1 MAAQRTRAAP
11 LSHAVR
17 EGLGVRASNSRRA
30 PHEGFTALEIPIGT
44 GGGEAQLPSERGTG
58 SEGHPKPA
66 HLIDLGLIRYEP
78 AFALQRKLHAQRV
91 AGEIPN
97 TLLLLEHP
105 PVITLG
111 KAFHPEHLRFA
122 REFYAQQGIEL
133 HPTDRGGDVTCHNP
147 GQLVGYPIFDVS
159 QHGRDLHKFLRDLE
173 EVLIRALAEFGIEA
187 HREAGYTGAWVG
199 DAKIAAI
206 GIKVTKWVS
215 MHGFALNVNN
225 DLRLFQTIVPC
236 GIADRPVTSM
246 GQVLGRAVPMEA
258 VKQSIVRAF
267 EVVFQIRFHRVYYR
281 VHGG

>member
-1 MAAQRTRAAP
+1 VCRTYSDVSGIRQALASQDAPAFEPTQGARTEDNLKPAQ
-11 LSHAVR
+11 LLD
-17 EGLGVRASNSRRA
+17 LGV
-30 PHEGFTALEIPIGT
+30 
-44 GGGEAQLPSERGTG
+44 
-58 SEGHPKPA
+58 
-66 HLIDLGLIRYEP
+66 IRYEP
-78 AFALQRKLHAQRV
+78 ALQLQRELHAQRV
-91 AGEIPN
+91 AGEIPD
-97 TLLLLEHP
+97 TLLLLEHQ

-111 KAFHPEHLRFA
+111 KAFHPAHLRFA

-133 HPTDRGGDVTCHNP
+133 YSTDRGGDVTCHNP

-199 DAKIAAI
+199 SAKIAAI

-215 MHGFALNVNN
+215 MHGFALNVCN

-246 GQVLGRAVPMEA
+246 QQILGHAIPMES
-258 VKQSIVRAF
+258 VKQSIVKAF
-267 EVVFQIRFHRVYYR
+267 EEVFELHFSF
-281 VHGG
+281 

>member
-1 MAAQRTRAAP
+1 VLASQDALGLDRMQEMRT
-11 LSHAVR
+11 
-17 EGLGVRASNSRRA
+17 EGNL
-30 PHEGFTALEIPIGT
+30 
-44 GGGEAQLPSERGTG
+44 
-58 SEGHPKPA
+58 KPA
-66 HLIDLGLIRYEP
+66 RLIDLDVIRYEP
-78 AFALQRKLHAQRV
+78 ALQFQRELHAQRV
-91 AGEIPN
+91 AGEIPD

-133 HPTDRGGDVTCHNP
+133 YPTDRGGDVTCHNP

-187 HREAGYTGAWVG
+187 HREASYTGAWVG

-215 MHGFALNVNN
+215 MHGFALNVSN

-246 GQVLGRAVPMEA
+246 QQILGHEVPMGT
-258 VKQSIVRAF
+258 VKQSIAKAF
-267 EVVFQIRFHRVYYR
+267 EEVFELRFSF
-281 VHGG
+281 

>member
-1 MAAQRTRAAP
+1 MRRT
-11 LSHAVR
+11 
-17 EGLGVRASNSRRA
+17 
-30 PHEGFTALEIPIGT
+30 
-44 GGGEAQLPSERGTG
+44 
-58 SEGHPKPA
+58 A
-66 HLIDLGLIRYEP
+66 HLIDLGVIGYEP
-78 AFALQRKLHAQRV
+78 ALQLQRRLHAQRV
-91 AGEIPN
+91 AGEIPD

-122 REFYAQQGIEL
+122 REYYAQHGIEL

-147 GQLVGYPIFDVS
+147 GQLVGYPIFDVA

-173 EVLIRALAEFGIEA
+173 EVLLRALAEFGIEA
-187 HREAGYTGAWVG
+187 HREVGYTGAWVG
-199 DAKIAAI
+199 NAKIAAI

-246 GQVLGRAVPMEA
+246 AQILGRCVPMDA
-258 VKQSIVRAF
+258 VKQSVARAF
-267 EVVFQIRFHRVYYR
+267 ETVFDLNFLWVK
-281 VHGG
+281 